1 MFCILID
8 DENFIKRSK
17 DTFKRYLC
25 VKFAKRI
32 LMLLSHKNFIVS
44 SLNSLSNINKFYF
57 RLGEVLEIVD
67 DLVIDIPKIWT
78 YLAEILC
85 K

>member
-1 MFCILID
+1 LHKF
-8 DENFIKRSK
+8 NFVVSSFFIKTVTNTK
-17 DTFKRYLC
+17 
-25 VKFAKRI
+25 KFC
-32 LMLLSHKNFIVS
+32 
-44 SLNSLSNINKFYF
+44 F
-57 RLGEVLEIVD
+57 RLEELLEIVD